1 MAETDNARLHAIVR
15 GYVQGVG
22 FRYYVLDAAVAL
34 GVNGWVRNLW
44 DGDVEVMA
52 EGERDALERLLAVL
66 RRGPRAAHVGGVD
79 VEWGEFTGEFASF
92 HVKST
97 Y

>member
-1 MAETDNARLHAIVR
+1 MTDNAKTRFHAIVK

-22 FRYYVLDAAVAL
+22 FRYDGLDAAVVL
-34 GVNGWVRNLW
+34 RVNGWVRNLW

-52 EGERDALERLLAVL
+52 EGERDTLEKLIAVL
-66 RRGPRAAHVGGVD
+66 RRGPRAAHVSGVD
-79 VEWGEFTGEFASF
+79 LEWGEFTGEFSSF